1 MRERFLC
8 DGTQAKAPYFFEYPS
23 VLALLLRDVRY
34 GIQIRAGAIDVTP
47 FGAPDEWVWST
58 AALLVAHSAKRV
70 LVAAPIASGRPIRLT
85 VSGLRARAW
94 YRCTLPHIGRAPDG
108 ELDESRVGDL
118 LDARRAA
125 LAQEHECESA
135 SARASAEGVVRLRLR
150 VPTNA
155 SVRSRDASASPAAAC
170 T

>member
-34 GIQIRAGAIDVTP
+34 GIHIRAGAIDVKP

-94 YRCTLPHIGRAPDG
+94 YRCTLPQIDRAPDG

-155 SVRSRDASASPAAAC
+155 SVRLVR